1 VVDHLF
7 MAGRRLNM
15 GQPIKT
21 LLPMNVTENVTQG
34 FKFIREKIDASKK
47 KKNR

>member
-1 VVDHLF
+1 VVDYLS
-7 MAGRRLNM
+7 MAGGRLNM

-21 LLPMNVTENVTQG
+21 LLPMNITENVTPG
-34 FKFIREKIDASKK
+34 FKFMREKIDASKK